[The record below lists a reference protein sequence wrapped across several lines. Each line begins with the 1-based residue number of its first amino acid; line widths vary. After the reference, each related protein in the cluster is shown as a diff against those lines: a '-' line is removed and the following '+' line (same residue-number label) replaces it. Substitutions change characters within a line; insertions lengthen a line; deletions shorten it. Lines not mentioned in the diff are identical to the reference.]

1 MTANW
6 LVPALRR
13 VAKHRDP
20 GHTWRDLFQQFQ
32 PFSAEGVFRSHE
44 AGDVAA
50 RLRQA
55 VDEAGPDRIAGDREH
70 DRHAAGRLQQRP
82 HGRRAMRQD
91 DVGRERSQFCG
102 MPADI
107 VGSAARPVRVD
118 AHVAADDPA
127 RLCQRLLECAE
138 PGLIVG
144 VVCARWQQH
153 ADAPHA
159 LALLRARRERPRGR
173 RTAKCGQQFSPS
185 DGDCHTPLPREVR
198 EGNDTTPRACS
209 LAVQGGQDAGCF
221 HLCRDDG

>member
-159 LALLRARRERPRGR
+159 LALLRARCCARAASGHAAAVPPSAASNSRRPMVTVIRPSRARCVKGKIPRYDGAVFTFRG
-173 RTAKCGQQFSPS
+173 
-185 DGDCHTPLPREVR
+185 
-198 EGNDTTPRACS
+198 
-209 LAVQGGQDAGCF
+209 AGCW
-221 HLCRDDG
+221 LLPP